1 MGRLRF
7 LLPILL
13 FSLVSLLT
21 KSVPMT
27 FFSVLFEQVSPH
39 IVVLLVVVSG
49 LTSFFTASFGAGGGV
64 MLLGVMAQ
72 VLPPQLIIP
81 LHGVAQLGSNAG
93 RAAMSWRHID
103 WKLIAAFLPGALLG
117 AFIGSFVLVA
127 LPPAIM
133 YLTIALFILYL
144 CWGPT
149 LPKMILG
156 TWGTVIAG
164 AVTTFITLFAGAT
177 GPLVA
182 AFVKQIH
189 ADRFRTVATFATAM
203 SLQHVLKVTVFE
215 AAGFP
220 LGAWLPLLFCMV
232 LSGALGTWVG
242 LRLLKRMPD
251 RHFHRIFNI
260 VLTIMALRLIWQAI
274 VLL

>member
-1 MGRLRF
+1 
-7 LLPILL
+7 
-13 FSLVSLLT
+13 
-21 KSVPMT
+21 MT
-27 FFSVLFEQVSPH
+27 LSALLFEQVSPNVF
-39 IVVLLVVVSG
+39 ILLVIVAG

-72 VLPPQLIIP
+72 VLLPQLIIP

-103 WKLIAAFLPGALLG
+103 WKLIGAFLPGAVLG
-117 AFIGSFVLVA
+117 ALIGSFVLVS
-127 LPPAIM
+127 LSPAIM

-144 CWGPT
+144 CWGPK

-164 AVTTFITLFAGAT
+164 GVTTFITLFAGAT

-189 ADRFRTVATFATAM
+189 ADRFRTVATFAMAM
-203 SLQHVLKVTVFE
+203 SLQHVLKITVFE
-215 AAGFP
+215 VAGFP
-220 LGAWLPLLFCMV
+220 LEAWLPLLVCMIV
-232 LSGALGTWVG
+232 SGAIGTWVG

-251 RHFHRIFNI
+251 RYFHRIFNI
-260 VLTIMALRLIWQAI
+260 VLTVMALRLIWQSI
-274 VLL
+274 ILLTA

>member
-1 MGRLRF
+1 MTLSA
-7 LLPILL
+7 L
-13 FSLVSLLT
+13 F
-21 KSVPMT
+21 
-27 FFSVLFEQVSPH
+27 FDQVSPH
-39 IVVLLVVVSG
+39 VFIMLVVVSG

-103 WKLIAAFLPGALLG
+103 WALIGAFLPGALLG
-117 AFIGSFVLVA
+117 ALLGSFVLVA

-144 CWGPT
+144 CWGPK
-149 LPKMILG
+149 LPKMVLG
-156 TWGTVIAG
+156 KWGTAMAG
-164 AVTTFITLFAGAT
+164 AITTFITLFAGAT

-189 ADRFRTVATFATAM
+189 ADRFRTVATFAAAM
-203 SLQHVLKVTVFE
+203 SLQHILKVTVFE
-215 AAGFP
+215 VAGFP
-220 LGAWLPLLFCMV
+220 LEAWLPLLACMV
-232 LSGALGTWVG
+232 ISGAVGTWVG

-251 RHFHRIFNI
+251 RYFHRIFNI
-260 VLTIMALRLIWQAI
+260 VLTLMALRLIWQSF

>member
-1 MGRLRF
+1 MTLSA
-7 LLPILL
+7 L
-13 FSLVSLLT
+13 F
-21 KSVPMT
+21 
-27 FFSVLFEQVSPH
+27 FDQVSPH
-39 IVVLLVVVSG
+39 IFIMLVTVSG

-103 WKLIAAFLPGALLG
+103 WKLIGAFLPGALLG
-117 AFIGSFVLVA
+117 ALLGSFVLVA

-144 CWGPT
+144 CWGPK
-149 LPKMILG
+149 LPKMVLG
-156 TWGTVIAG
+156 KWGTSMAG
-164 AVTTFITLFAGAT
+164 AITTFITLFAGAT

-189 ADRFRTVATFATAM
+189 ADRFRTVATFAAAM
-203 SLQHVLKVTVFE
+203 SLQHILKVTVFE
-215 AAGFP
+215 VAGFP
-220 LGAWLPLLFCMV
+220 LEAWLPLLACMV
-232 LSGALGTWVG
+232 ISGAVGTWVG

-251 RHFHRIFNI
+251 RYFHRIFNI
-260 VLTIMALRLIWQAI
+260 VLTLMALRLIWQSF